1 MVGYNDVILDNGAKQ
16 SISHSTSHLN
26 SRLKHPSKR
35 TFQPSLEPILF
46 QARALDMPA
55 PARIPE
61 QKVFLGARSTAV
73 FPSSTAVFPSADSG
87 ISSLNT
93 STSGSRRSVRHTLIH

>member
-1 MVGYNDVILDNGAKQ
+1 MSSNKSKLFIKLKVCYPKLSG
-16 SISHSTSHLN
+16 
-26 SRLKHPSKR
+26 KHPSKR